1 MEVREIQA
9 EETYPLRARVLRPG
23 QPPQSSRYPGDGLG
37 LHLGFF
43 LKGELV
49 STVSAYPEDNPLF
62 SEEGQWRIRG
72 MATIPEHQGKGYG
85 RELIRKL
92 VSQGREKNIPLFWCN
107 ARERAIPF
115 YVREGFTVESE
126 LFEIPGIGPHKIL
139 RIRL

>member
-1 MEVREIQA
+1 
-9 EETYPLRARVLRPG
+9 
-23 QPPQSSRYPGDGLG
+23 
-37 LHLGFF
+37 
-43 LKGELV
+43 
-49 STVSAYPEDNPLF
+49 
-62 SEEGQWRIRG
+62 